1 MKHVNIFLI
10 AIICSLLAI
19 SCNNAKTSIDEL
31 SLLIEDIEENS
42 DNYTDEDWEYVI
54 EEYSLIEQEMENYEY
69 TDEELREIGRLKGI
83 FAMKIAKQVLKDYTE
98 DIKDMQLQFEG
109 GLDGIK
115 EELNKDDYDEI
126 KEFCGE

>member
-10 AIICSLLAI
+10 AIICSLLTI

-126 KEFCGE
+126 KEFFGE

>member
-98 DIKDMQLQFEG
+98 DIKDIQLQFEG

-126 KEFCGE
+126 KEFFEE

>member
-126 KEFCGE
+126 KEFFEE

>member
-19 SCNNAKTSIDEL
+19 SCNNAKTNIDEL

-126 KEFCGE
+126 KEFFGE

>member
-19 SCNNAKTSIDEL
+19 FCNNAKTSIDEL

-126 KEFCGE
+126 KEFFGE

>member
-126 KEFCGE
+126 KEFLGE

>member
-54 EEYSLIEQEMENYEY
+54 EEYSLIEHEMENYEY

-126 KEFCGE
+126 KEFFGE

>member
-126 KEFCGE
+126 KEFFGE

>member
-1 MKHVNIFLI
+1 MKHVDIFLI

-19 SCNNAKTSIDEL
+19 SCNNAKTNIDEL

-126 KEFCGE
+126 KEFFGE

>member
-69 TDEELREIGRLKGI
+69 TDEELRDIWRLKGI
-83 FAMKIAKQVLKDYTE
+83 FPIKIAKQVLKDYTE

-126 KEFCGE
+126 KEFFGE

>member
-115 EELNKDDYDEI
+115 EELNKNDYDEI
-126 KEFCGE
+126 KEFFEE

>member
-10 AIICSLLAI
+10 AIICSLLSI

-126 KEFCGE
+126 KDFFGE

>member
-1 MKHVNIFLI
+1 MRHVNIFLI

-115 EELNKDDYDEI
+115 EELNKNDYDEI
-126 KEFCGE
+126 KEFFEE

>member
-19 SCNNAKTSIDEL
+19 SCNKTKTSIDEL

-126 KEFCGE
+126 KEFFEE

>member
-10 AIICSLLAI
+10 AIICSLLTI

-98 DIKDMQLQFEG
+98 DIKDLQLQFEG

-126 KEFCGE
+126 KEFFGE

>member
-54 EEYSLIEQEMENYEY
+54 EEFSLIEQEMENYEY

-126 KEFCGE
+126 KEFFEE

>member
-98 DIKDMQLQFEG
+98 DIKDMHLQFEG

-126 KEFCGE
+126 KEFFGE